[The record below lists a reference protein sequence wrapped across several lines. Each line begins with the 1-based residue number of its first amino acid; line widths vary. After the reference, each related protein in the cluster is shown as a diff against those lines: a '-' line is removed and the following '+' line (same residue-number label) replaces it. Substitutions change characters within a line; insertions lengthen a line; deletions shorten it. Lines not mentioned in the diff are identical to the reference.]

1 MLKYKRDLS
10 PYLRTC
16 NSLQL
21 SPDFLVPQDNMGD
34 DDMTNETPHST
45 IVDSDEPMSSSS
57 GSSSGSENMMSMGC
71 TEIVRKKRS
80 TGLSYVCAR
89 SAASYK
95 VSDHEDMATS
105 MISRRKG
112 VPHRSP
118 MC

>member
-16 NSLQL
+16 TSLQL
-21 SPDFLVPQDNMGD
+21 SPDFLVPQDMMGD
-34 DDMTNETPHST
+34 DETPHST

-57 GSSSGSENMMSMGC
+57 ASSGSENMMMSNMAC
-71 TEIVRKKRS
+71 TEVVRKKRS
-80 TGLSYVCAR
+80 GLNYVCSR
-89 SAASYK
+89 SANSNYK
-95 VSDHEDMATS
+95 VNSDQEDMATS

-118 MC
+118 LC